1 MRARRRRAAY
11 AKVVDELDDGNS
23 DGSDDS
29 DLDDDLYPTLF
40 YCLKSKS
47 INCHL
52 IDFSIFVLPGHLTKR
67 VSFYGQYPFEGPF
80 AQNSHFVLPGH
91 YFTQ

>member
-1 MRARRRRAAY
+1 MRLY
-11 AKVVDELDDGNS
+11 AEFVDDLDDGNS

-29 DLDDDLYPTLF
+29 DLDDDRYPTLF

-52 IDFSIFVLPGHLTKR
+52 IDFSIFVLPGHLTKM
-67 VSFYGQYPFEGPF
+67 SFFGGQI
-80 AQNSHFVLPGH
+80 
-91 YFTQ
+91 YFWINISILRDK